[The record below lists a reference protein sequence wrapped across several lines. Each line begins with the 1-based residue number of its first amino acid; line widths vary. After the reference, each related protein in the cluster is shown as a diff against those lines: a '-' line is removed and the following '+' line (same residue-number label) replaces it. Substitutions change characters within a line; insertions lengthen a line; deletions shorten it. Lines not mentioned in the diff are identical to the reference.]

1 MAEMH
6 QASPAPSPASPPP
19 KSLST
24 VPIGSKKGHYF
35 WSENGGPGASR
46 TPRNHRLW
54 HPFQTNALPTRAP
67 KPPQMTSENTI
78 PASLSRPNALLHE
91 VKSRF
96 QQRHKKR
103 FHTKGPIYTRFKAVP
118 NDTRNDA
125 VNTLF
130 RKNALR

>member
-24 VPIGSKKGHYF
+24 VLIASKKGHYF
-35 WSENGGPGASR
+35 WSENGGPGACR

-67 KPPQMTSENTI
+67 KPSQMTSETTI
-78 PASLSRPNALLHE
+78 PAPLSRSDALLHE
-91 VKSRF
+91 LKSRI
-96 QQRHKKR
+96 QQRHK
-103 FHTKGPIYTRFKAVP
+103 
-118 NDTRNDA
+118 
-125 VNTLF
+125 
-130 RKNALR
+130 